1 MNEATVADF
10 FKTIRVATAK
20 QKSYSHQ
27 LTKAIFAKIVRDAI
41 RKRTL
46 KQSGH
51 TSTNSLP
58 GGTYAKD
65 SNRNN

>member
-1 MNEATVADF
+1 
-10 FKTIRVATAK
+10 
-20 QKSYSHQ
+20 